1 MAFRGTLQDIR
12 LFVAAYE
19 ERSFTGAARRENS
32 SQSGVSHHI
41 RQLENLLDVALFV
54 RDRNGVASTPA
65 GDIFYRECVNV
76 LRGFDEAHSR
86 LSLYTRG
93 FHGQFS
99 IALSPAMAHRLV
111 TPALL
116 QFAALYPNVRVHVV
130 ECVPDQMPK
139 LIKSGEVALAL
150 SAMHESDPGI
160 LSRQLLSAPECLV
173 SRAHD
178 TLPMPL
184 RPINLV
190 LPVLR
195 ERRRAAILDNLQAQG
210 LTIGKIVEIDS
221 ALVILD
227 LVNRSDWM
235 TVAPCLIAT
244 PDGQD
249 RLRLVPLRQP
259 ALIFKVVLLQP
270 AAAVLPPGAAEF
282 LDILRREAEENVSG
296 WSNNYST
303 LGGS

>member
-1 MAFRGTLQDIR
+1 MTGVQTCALPICSCSLR
-12 LFVAAYE
+12 AA
-19 ERSFTGAARRENS
+19 A
-32 SQSGVSHHI
+32 VW
-41 RQLENLLDVALFV
+41 
-54 RDRNGVASTPA
+54 PA
-65 GDIFYRECVNV
+65 P
-76 LRGFDEAHSR
+76 LR
-86 LSLYTRG
+86 LSLN
-93 FHGQFS
+93 
-99 IALSPAMAHRLV
+99 V
-111 TPALL
+111 TPADLASWS
-116 QFAALYPNVRVHVV
+116 FAADLGETLR
-130 ECVPDQMPK
+130 
-139 LIKSGEVALAL
+139 LSGFPADRLTLEVTEQVLLADVQLAARALAD
-150 SAMHESDPGI
+150 AD
-160 LSRQLLSAPECLV
+160 A
-173 SRAHD
+173 
-178 TLPMPL
+178 
-184 RPINLV
+184 
-190 LPVLR
+190 
-195 ERRRAAILDNLQAQG
+195 
-210 LTIGKIVEIDS
+210 EIDS